1 MMTIS
6 YKEAPTHEK
15 IYAVWRL
22 WREHRDMKQRE
33 IAKELDVSVDTVW
46 RCLNKIKHGF
56 PHPFE
61 SERAFTNWIKDH
73 PRRVF
78 SEEIYWDADRRL
90 WGERGGIF
98 PDLLGK
104 DSDGIPVIVE
114 VKIGEPSRG
123 AVGQILEYAYA
134 YLRTFFPEQSTG
146 RTMKIASEAELRLF
160 IIGTD
165 FSPPVDG
172 ICEYLRASGI
182 NIRHLCYKYL
192 SYKEG

>member
-1 MMTIS
+1 
-6 YKEAPTHEK
+6 
-15 IYAVWRL
+15 
-22 WREHRDMKQRE
+22 MKQRK
-33 IAKELDVSVDTVW
+33 IAEELDISVDTVW
-46 RCLNKIKHGF
+46 RCLNKIKHAF

-61 SERAFTNWIKDH
+61 NERAFKNWIKDH

-78 SEEIYWDADRRL
+78 SEEIYWDMDRRL
-90 WGERGGIF
+90 WGERGDIF

-114 VKIGEPSRG
+114 VKLGEPSRG

-134 YLRTFFPEQSTG
+134 YLQTFFPAQPINK
-146 RTMKIASEAELRLF
+146 TMKIASGGALRLF

-172 ICEYLRASGI
+172 ICEYLRANRI

>member
-6 YKEAPTHEK
+6 YRDAPTHDK

-22 WREHRDMKQRE
+22 RSEHRNIKQRE
-33 IAKELDVSVDTVW
+33 IAEELDISVSTVR
-46 RCLNKIKHGF
+46 RCLKKIEYVF

-61 SERAFTNWIKDH
+61 SELAFQNWIKDH

-78 SEEIYWDADRRL
+78 SEEIYWDMNRRL
-90 WGERGGIF
+90 WGARADIF

-114 VKIGEPSRG
+114 VKIGKPSRG
-123 AVGQILEYAYA
+123 TVGQILEYAYA
-134 YLRTFFPEQSTG
+134 YLQRFFPKQPID
-146 RTMKIASEAELRLF
+146 RTMKMASEGSLRLF

-172 ICEYLRASGI
+172 ICEYLRANGI